1 MNMAID
7 FSSPTVI
14 LVLAAAVLALV
25 IGIALAAQ
33 AYRRRSIRLRNRF
46 GAEYE
51 RIVLE
56 NGSERKAHAVLID
69 RESRVKKLKLLELG
83 TTQRERFLSEWDSVQ
98 SRFLDHPRSALMEA
112 DELVTQLL
120 QARGY
125 PASDFDQS
133 VENISVHFPRL
144 TEDYRFAHTVAMRS
158 ARGEATTEELRTAM
172 IQYRSLFDELAKPG
186 PIELRSQSAA

>member
-1 MNMAID
+1 MAID

-14 LVLAAAVLALV
+14 LVLVAAALALV

-33 AYRRRSIRLRNRF
+33 AYRRRSIRLRSRF
-46 GAEYE
+46 GAEYD

-69 RESRVKKLKLLELG
+69 RESRVKKLKLLDLG

-125 PASDFDQS
+125 PASDFEQS
-133 VENISVHFPRL
+133 AENISVHFPRL
-144 TEDYRFAHTVAMRS
+144 TDDYRFAHTVAMRS
-158 ARGEATTEELRTAM
+158 ARGEASTEELRTAM
-172 IQYRSLFDELAKPG
+172 IQYRTLFDEVVKNG
-186 PIELRSQSAA
+186 PVEAQARSAA